1 MNEVAY
7 EAFFDELGQ
16 IEKRAMLAKTAVNPL
31 ALGNVARVGAGM
43 VKNPLSSAKM
53 LGKIW
58 QTGVKSAP
66 KGADALT
73 RAGKGVGALWNT
85 PGGRAAVLGGGAA
98 LGAGGLATAYGLGRQ
113 GGRSSAAP
121 GY

>member
-7 EAFFDELGQ
+7 AAFFDELGQ
-16 IEKRAMLAKTAVNPL
+16 IEKRAMLTKVAVSPL

-43 VKNPLSSAKM
+43 LKNPVSSAKM

-58 QTGVKSAP
+58 QTGVKAAP

-73 RAGKGVGALWNT
+73 RAGKGVGALWRT
-85 PGGRAAVLGGGAA
+85 PGGRAAILGGGAT
-98 LGAGGLATAYGLGRQ
+98 LGAGGLATTYGLGRRA
-113 GGRSSAAP
+113 GRSSAAP
-121 GY
+121 GF